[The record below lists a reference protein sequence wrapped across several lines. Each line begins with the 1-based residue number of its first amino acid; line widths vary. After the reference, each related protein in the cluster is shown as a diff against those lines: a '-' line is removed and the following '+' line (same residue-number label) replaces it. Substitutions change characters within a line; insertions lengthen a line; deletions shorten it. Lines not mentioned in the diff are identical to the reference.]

1 MATITQ
7 RAAKLVTPARIEYY
21 PEALSQ
27 SFKKGEFVYLV
38 SGKVTV
44 ATATTGKLAGMALQD
59 ASTTTDTAIAVAIA
73 EEGVLFEMNAYGAV
87 TAVTNV
93 GLSYGLTISSNKHY
107 CDLSVT
113 TFGLQRFRVKALSPR
128 DAVGDT
134 YGRVLVE
141 VIGALCQLSGQTS

>member
-1 MATITQ
+1 MSTIMQ
-7 RAAKLVTPARIEYY
+7 QSAKLISPAKIEYY
-21 PEALSQ
+21 PEAASQ

-44 ATATTGKLAGMALQD
+44 ITASSRIAGMALQD

-73 EEGVLFEMNAYGAV
+73 EEGVLFEANVTGAV
-87 TAVTNV
+87 TAITNV
-93 GLSYGLTISSNKHY
+93 GVTYGISISSNKHY
-107 CDLSVT
+107 VDLSVT
-113 TFGLQRFRVKALSPR
+113 TLGLARLKIKAISPR

-141 VIGALCQLSGQTS
+141 VLGSMCQLSGQTS